1 MYFPTYSRSDQYRR
15 RAIKA
20 QQRAAQV
27 TERVA
32 KATFEEIADNWLA
45 LADQADWIEQQWSK
59 ASPHLLVLSELGQ

>member
-1 MYFPTYSRSDQYRR
+1 M
-15 RAIKA
+15 
-20 QQRAAQV
+20 